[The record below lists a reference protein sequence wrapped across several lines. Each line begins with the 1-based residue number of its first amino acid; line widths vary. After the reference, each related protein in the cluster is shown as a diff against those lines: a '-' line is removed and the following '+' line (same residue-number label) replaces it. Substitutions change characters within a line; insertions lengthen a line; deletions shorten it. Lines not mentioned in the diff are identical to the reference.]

1 MLTKSEST
9 RKWKKETL
17 YLDAKMSIK
26 REKVNVQHALI
37 IINDK

>member
-1 MLTKSEST
+1 MLTKK
-9 RKWKKETL
+9 RIDQKVKKTL